1 MGKCTEPGV
10 LLQSD
15 RYFNTPSAA
24 AGKLFYYITRCGH
37 YYCSTEYD
45 FRDDCDVA

>member
-24 AGKLFYYITRCGH
+24 ENYSIISRDADTITAHRNMI
-37 YYCSTEYD
+37 S
-45 FRDDCDVA
+45 R